1 MNYRIIQLN
10 NGWIQSFTDFKKK
23 KASLL
28 FDGPDTQ
35 KTSGSSLSVITDTL
49 NILVQESKT
58 GISTQTPALF
68 SRLVTALRSLSYS
81 QFSEIFGKSQNSQ
94 AKYE

>member
-1 MNYRIIQLN
+1 M
-10 NGWIQSFTDFKKK
+10 
-23 KASLL
+23 L

-35 KTSGSSLSVITDTL
+35 KTSGSSLALITETL
-49 NILVQESKT
+49 NILVQESQI
-58 GISTQTPALF
+58 GISPKTPALF

-81 QFSEIFGKSQNSQ
+81 QLSELFGKAQNSQ